1 MERKREG
8 GRCVFRAL
16 LNAPLPKTQTWPVV
30 FSAFPKCTGAG
41 QRGQD
46 FINFLHDRHKT
57 NAVTRL
63 ALLLQPVTQF
73 LRQVAVDGGGM
84 CTALLHWETMCLQVK
99 FAAEKCDFACRG
111 EGDACLQTRREALGV
126 WLRYYAEG
134 GKAPNQR
141 RCSVEDPAFLQTE
154 HYIAFLLDPRNVQ
167 LARRHARDAAPQA
180 WPVAN
185 ANVLFTQAK
194 TKMVPFLKSFFSKN
208 PVAFHAACQEWTDY
222 SARTGGFAGVK
233 YQFARPLTLLQ
244 WWHDAPAS
252 WLSHAAVHVHSM
264 QCTNQAAEHG
274 WAHLARAL
282 PPIRNRLRSQTKSMI
297 AMVQHNAV
305 RLYPYEAGAF
315 LQSQRTEQTCGSAD
329 SVQGLGVS
337 GFWTFVSGGC
347 ISDAEGSELRP
358 GAKVES

>member
-222 SARTGGFAGVK
+222 SASTGGFAGVK

-282 PPIRNRLRSQTKSMI
+282 PPIRNRLKSQTKSMI

-315 LQSQRTEQTCGSAD
+315 LQSQRTE
-329 SVQGLGVS
+329 
-337 GFWTFVSGGC
+337 
-347 ISDAEGSELRP
+347 
-358 GAKVES
+358 